1 LYNIVNFFYNNSIP
15 ESLQCILVR
24 VSEDEN
30 KGESKVYAKQNL
42 LDDPSSE
49 NAKRNPCACP
59 GEELYKNSKKDFNT
73 VDAIIE
79 IFKGEL
85 VN

>member
-1 LYNIVNFFYNNSIP
+1 
-15 ESLQCILVR
+15 
-24 VSEDEN
+24 
-30 KGESKVYAKQNL
+30 VYAK
-42 LDDPSSE
+42 LDLFNDPSSE
-49 NAKRNPCACP
+49 NSKGNTRAYP
-59 GEELYKNSKKDFNT
+59 GKELYENCEKDFNA

>member
-1 LYNIVNFFYNNSIP
+1 M
-15 ESLQCILVR
+15 
-24 VSEDEN
+24 
-30 KGESKVYAKQNL
+30 YAKPGLFN
-42 LDDPSSE
+42 DPSSE
-49 NAKRNPCACP
+49 SSKGNTCVYP
-59 GEELYKNSKKDFNT
+59 GEELYKDCKKDFNA

>member
-1 LYNIVNFFYNNSIP
+1 M
-15 ESLQCILVR
+15 
-24 VSEDEN
+24 
-30 KGESKVYAKQNL
+30 YAK
-42 LDDPSSE
+42 LDLFNDPSSE
-49 NAKRNPCACP
+49 SSKGNSCAYSR
-59 GEELYKNSKKDFNT
+59 EELYKDSKKDFNT